1 MADYERN
8 TALPMREVFRLAD
21 EVLAS
26 RAELKRTSEGRHSA
40 TYVGGEGTATIE
52 AHRHGAMTTVT
63 ARTNQLRTSRL
74 DQVVWHF
81 LNSLPYQPGEVRA
94 AATGVRSVT

>member
-8 TALPMREVFRLAD
+8 TALQLREVFRLAD
-21 EVLAS
+21 EVLTS
-26 RAELKRTSEGRHSA
+26 RADLKKTSEGRHA
-40 TYVGGEGTATIE
+40 VTFTGGEGTAIIE

-81 LNSLPYQPGEVRA
+81 LNSLPYQPGDVKA
-94 AATGVRSVT
+94 AATGVRSVS

>member
-8 TALPMREVFRLAD
+8 TALPMREVFRLAE
-21 EVLAS
+21 EVLTS
-26 RAELKRTSEGRHSA
+26 RAELQRTSEGRHSV

-81 LNSLPYQPGEVRA
+81 LNSLPYQPGDAKAV
-94 AATGVRSVT
+94 ATGS